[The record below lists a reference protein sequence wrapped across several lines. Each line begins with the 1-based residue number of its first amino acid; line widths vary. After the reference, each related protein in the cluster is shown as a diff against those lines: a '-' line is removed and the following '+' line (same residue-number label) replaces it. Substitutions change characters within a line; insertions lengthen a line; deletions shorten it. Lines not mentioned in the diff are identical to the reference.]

1 MPKMKTSK
9 TAAKRFKK
17 TGTGK
22 LRRQQAMR
30 QHLVEKK
37 PTTRTRR
44 LDGDVDV
51 HSSDEKNIKRL
62 LAER

>member
-9 TAAKRFKK
+9 TAAKRFRK

-22 LRRQQAMR
+22 LQRLQSMR
-30 QHLVEKK
+30 QHMFEKK
-37 PTTRTRR
+37 PSTRTRR
-44 LDGDVDV
+44 LNGMVDV
-51 HSSDEKNIKRL
+51 HPGDARKIKRL

>member
-22 LRRQQAMR
+22 LRRQQANR
-30 QHLVEKK
+30 QHLFEKK
-37 PTTRTRR
+37 PSTRTRR
-44 LDGDVDV
+44 LAADVDV
-51 HSSDEKNIKRL
+51 NPADRNKIRRL
-62 LAER
+62 LGER

>member
-9 TAAKRFKK
+9 TAAKRFRK

-22 LRRQQAMR
+22 LSRLQANR
-30 QHLVEKK
+30 QHLFEKK
-37 PTTRTRR
+37 SSKRTRH
-44 LDGDVDV
+44 LAGEVAVHPGDA
-51 HSSDEKNIKRL
+51 KKIKRL

>member
-22 LRRQQAMR
+22 LRRLQANR
-30 QHLVEKK
+30 QHLFEKK
-37 PTTRTRR
+37 ASTRTRR
-44 LDGDVDV
+44 LAGDVDV
-51 HSSDEKNIKRL
+51 HSGDARKIKRL

>member
-17 TGTGK
+17 TGSGK
-22 LRRQQAMR
+22 LRRQQANR
-30 QHLVEKK
+30 QHLFEKK
-37 PTTRTRR
+37 PSSRTRR
-44 LDGDVDV
+44 LDQDADVFAGDAR
-51 HSSDEKNIKRL
+51 KIKRL

>member
-22 LRRQQAMR
+22 IRRQQANR
-30 QHLVEKK
+30 QHLFEKK
-37 PTTRTRR
+37 SSTRTRR
-44 LDGDVDV
+44 LAQDQDV
-51 HSSDEKNIKRL
+51 HPGDLKKIKRL
-62 LAER
+62 LGER

>member
-22 LRRQQAMR
+22 LSRQKANR
-30 QHLVEKK
+30 QHLFEKK
-37 PTTRTRR
+37 SSVRTRR
-44 LDGDVDV
+44 LAGYADV
-51 HSSDEKNIKRL
+51 HPGDARKIKRL
-62 LAER
+62 LGER